1 MNGRKTDQAEDRLIL
16 RSRLLDI
23 AQLPA
28 WIESLASRQAIPENV
43 EFAINLCLEEV
54 LANIIRH
61 GYGADTSG
69 PVTIRFTMPRPDQLV
84 FIVEDEAQHFNPLDV
99 ITPNL
104 HGTVRVG
111 GQGINFLRQF
121 ADTLEYEQTP
131 TGNRLRILFS
141 AANSAL

>member
-16 RSRLLDI
+16 RSRLSDI

-54 LANIIRH
+54 VSNIIRH

-69 PVTIRFTMPRPDQLV
+69 SVIVRFTMPRPDLLV

-99 ITPNL
+99 IMPNL
-104 HGTVRVG
+104 RGTVRVG
-111 GQGINFLRQF
+111 GQGITFLRQF
-121 ADTLEYEQTP
+121 ADTLEYGQTP
-131 TGNRLRILFS
+131 TGNRLRIVFS
-141 AANSAL
+141 AASSPH

>member
-1 MNGRKTDQAEDRLIL
+1 MTRRKTDQAEDRLIL
-16 RSRLLDI
+16 RSRLPDI

-54 LANIIRH
+54 VANVIRH

-69 PVTIRFTMPRPDQLV
+69 SVTVRFTMPRPDQLV
-84 FIVEDEAQHFNPLDV
+84 FIVEDEAPHFNPLDV

-104 HGTVRVG
+104 RGTVRVG
-111 GQGINFLRQF
+111 GQGIYFLRQF
-121 ADTLEYEQTP
+121 ADSLEYEQTP
-131 TGNRLRILFS
+131 TGNRLRIVFS